1 MYCQNA
7 QMTWQVMCIH
17 HRDSKITIVVDI
29 WCKYPSHA
37 KDIDYIHELLHGLD
51 SFCWVQNLF
60 DTIILE
66 NNLRKSGSW
75 TGNLMLEEF
84 YVFDNSIKLAVKT
97 TLYFY

>member
-1 MYCQNA
+1 
-7 QMTWQVMCIH
+7 MTWQVIFIH
-17 HRDSKITIVVDI
+17 HRDSIINIVVDI
-29 WCKYPSHA
+29 A
-37 KDIDYIHELLHGLD
+37 RIGYIQELLHGLD

>member
-1 MYCQNA
+1 MFIY
-7 QMTWQVMCIH
+7 
-17 HRDSKITIVVDI
+17 HRDSKINIVVDI
-29 WCKYPSHA
+29 WCQYPSHA
-37 KDIDYIHELLHGLD
+37 KHIQKLLHGLD

>member
-1 MYCQNA
+1 
-7 QMTWQVMCIH
+7 MTWQVIFIH
-17 HRDSKITIVVDI
+17 DRDSKINIVVDI
-29 WCKYPSHA
+29 WCQYPSHA
-37 KDIDYIHELLHGLD
+37 KVIFNGYIQELLHGLD

>member
-1 MYCQNA
+1 
-7 QMTWQVMCIH
+7 MTWQVIFIH
-17 HRDSKITIVVDI
+17 HRDSMINIVVDI
-29 WCKYPSHA
+29 TR
-37 KDIDYIHELLHGLD
+37 IGYIQELLHGLD

>member
-1 MYCQNA
+1 
-7 QMTWQVMCIH
+7 MTWQVIFIH
-17 HRDSKITIVVDI
+17 HRDSIINIVVDI
-29 WCKYPSHA
+29 WCQYPSHA
-37 KDIDYIHELLHGLD
+37 KSKRYIGYIQEPVHRLD
-51 SFCWVQNLF
+51 SFCCVQNLF

>member
-1 MYCQNA
+1 
-7 QMTWQVMCIH
+7 MTWQVIFIH
-17 HRDSKITIVVDI
+17 HRDSMINIVARI
-29 WCKYPSHA
+29 G
-37 KDIDYIHELLHGLD
+37 YIQELLHGLD

>member
-1 MYCQNA
+1 
-7 QMTWQVMCIH
+7 MTWQVIFIH
-17 HRDSKITIVVDI
+17 HRDSMINIVVDI
-29 WCKYPSHA
+29 A
-37 KDIDYIHELLHGLD
+37 RIGYIQELLHGLD

>member
-1 MYCQNA
+1 MIN
-7 QMTWQVMCIH
+7 
-17 HRDSKITIVVDI
+17 IVVDI
-29 WCKYPSHA
+29 A
-37 KDIDYIHELLHGLD
+37 RIGYIQELLHGLD

>member
-1 MYCQNA
+1 
-7 QMTWQVMCIH
+7 MTWQVIFIH
-17 HRDSKITIVVDI
+17 HRDSMINIVVARI
-29 WCKYPSHA
+29 G
-37 KDIDYIHELLHGLD
+37 YIQELLHGLD

>member
-1 MYCQNA
+1 
-7 QMTWQVMCIH
+7 MTWQVIFIH
-17 HRDSKITIVVDI
+17 HRDSIINIVVARI
-29 WCKYPSHA
+29 G
-37 KDIDYIHELLHGLD
+37 YIQELLHGLD

>member
-1 MYCQNA
+1 
-7 QMTWQVMCIH
+7 MTWQVIFIH
-17 HRDSKITIVVDI
+17 HSDSKINIVVDI
-29 WCKYPSHA
+29 WCQYPSHA
-37 KDIDYIHELLHGLD
+37 IWLKRFVGHIQELLHGLD
-51 SFCWVQNLF
+51 SFCWVENLF

>member
-1 MYCQNA
+1 
-7 QMTWQVMCIH
+7 MTWQVMCIH

-29 WCKYPSHA
+29 
-37 KDIDYIHELLHGLD
+37 ERLHGLD